1 MKRLTA
7 LLLCL
12 LLAFSLCACAKN
24 AKTSG
29 DSDDSEVAETE
40 EPKENE
46 IILESIPEGSTVV
59 EGTEKPENGVVC
71 IEDPCEEHDSLEEIN
86 KIVGG
91 NLVGPAVMGVTDNVY
106 LTIDCDDYVIAEYQF
121 KVNGLAYS
129 FRCAKTAVDISG
141 VYIDANPAFADGTAS
156 KMQFNSDDDNKC
168 ARWFDGN
175 MQYVLTANDTNGALD
190 MDTFKSIAQELKQLS
205 ADKM

>member
-29 DSDDSEVAETE
+29 DSDTS
-40 EPKENE
+40 EPKDVTGA
-46 IILESIPEGSTVV
+46 IPDGATVV
-59 EGTEKPENGVVC
+59 EGTEVPENGVVC
-71 IEDPCEEHDSLEEIN
+71 IEDPSEEHDSLEEIN

-168 ARWFDGN
+168 ARWFDGD

-190 MDTFKSIAQELKQLS
+190 MDTFKSIAQELQQLS